1 MPPAMPKDA
10 MVPCHWKEAERMRL
24 ARQCQPTH
32 GAGLRRNGRDKTWQ
46 GDKGR
51 GAAPRI
57 RENGRGSVRPRCHSQ
72 FGGGGSVQPARIRP
86 AVQVPPRR
94 ANITDATGGARPGR
108 DVAAGEAGTPT
119 WASGAR
125 PAAAAAER

>member
-1 MPPAMPKDA
+1 
-10 MVPCHWKEAERMRL
+10 MRL
-24 ARQCQPTH
+24 PCRRFAPERTGQNLAR
-32 GAGLRRNGRDKTWQ
+32 RQ
-46 GDKGR
+46 GP

-125 PAAAAAER
+125 HAAAAAER